1 MNICVLFCTLYS
13 VCSIP
18 YAMPYT
24 ICYIP
29 CRILA
34 HRHMPQV
41 SYLPMNPVWSSAGF
55 TPIKI
60 FNGYEELLNR
70 IETINGVRVEKVFF
84 GVVISNG
91 MGYRPACYPLVLTS
105 FPTVCATCLTDS

>member
-1 MNICVLFCTLYS
+1 MVACAAVAYPRRKETSLEKNTFE
-13 VCSIP
+13 
-18 YAMPYT
+18 
-24 ICYIP
+24 
-29 CRILA
+29 
-34 HRHMPQV
+34 
-41 SYLPMNPVWSSAGF
+41 
-55 TPIKI
+55 